1 VFVRVEPSSCR
12 ERKGLVQIRFC
23 MYLDEGDY
31 GYDVHHVQVPVI
43 PEEGYTGKVNEF
55 GTPVDMKHYQKW
67 LNRLPKVWQTNP
79 FHNHFIYVEP
89 DTSDEE
95 IMNIGQAFLEESFIK
110 WASNEKLDFRN
121 PLARFYT
128 NPDSDRL
135 KAVDGKV
142 KHLKETILEINIG
155 SY

>member
-55 GTPVDMKHYQKW
+55 GTPVDMKHYQEW
-67 LNRLPKVWQTNP
+67 LDSLPKMWQTNP

-95 IMNIGQAFLEESFIK
+95 IMNIGQAFLEEAYIK
-110 WASNEKLDFRN
+110 WACEERLDPKN
-121 PLARFYT
+121 PPVKFHPSRD
-128 NPDSDRL
+128 NDKL

-142 KHLKETILEINIG
+142 KHLRETILERRIG

>member
-1 VFVRVEPSSCR
+1 MFVRVEPSGCC

-31 GYDVHHVQVPVI
+31 GYDIHHIQVPERPLTEKEI
-43 PEEGYTGKVNEF
+43 SNPKLAEKV
-55 GTPVDMKHYQKW
+55 K
-67 LNRLPKVWQTNP
+67 KVWQTNP

-95 IMNIGQAFLEESFIK
+95 IMNIGQAFLEEAYIK
-110 WASNEKLDFRN
+110 WACEERLDPKN
-121 PLARFYT
+121 PPVKFHPSRD
-128 NPDSDRL
+128 NDKL

-142 KHLKETILEINIG
+142 KHLRETILERRIG
-155 SY
+155 S